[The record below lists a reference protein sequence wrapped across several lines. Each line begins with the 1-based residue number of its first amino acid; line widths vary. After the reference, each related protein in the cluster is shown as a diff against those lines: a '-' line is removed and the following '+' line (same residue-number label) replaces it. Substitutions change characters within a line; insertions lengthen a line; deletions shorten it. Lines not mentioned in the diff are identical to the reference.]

1 LIFLN
6 GEKDLWALNK
16 FNNALCGL
24 HAFLGFSNQGHA
36 NASGTGIEA
45 LRLTR

>member
-1 LIFLN
+1 LIFLKD
-6 GEKDLWALNK
+6 EKDLWALNK
-16 FNNALCGL
+16 FNNALRGL

-36 NASGTGIEA
+36 NSPSARIEA